1 MSELPIPAELM
12 PRHVAVIMD
21 GNGRWAKKRGMPRA
35 FGHRAGV
42 EALEPIIEACGG
54 WGIEAL
60 TLFAFS
66 TENWARPKDEV
77 AALMGLIVEYF
88 NKKIDELDRKGV
100 CIRMLG
106 DLSAVPDLQRE
117 TALRAMERTKDNKG
131 LKLNIALNYG
141 GRQEILRAARRL
153 AEKCADGE
161 MRPEQIDEVA
171 LHRGAADGGFA
182 HPNQRRRTHLQLPAL
197 PVRLCGICIR
207 AGILAGF
214 HARSI
219 CPRAGNLCAPRP
231 AFWQS
236 LKNASDLY
244 RDGKIKGKIK
254 C

>member
-42 EALEPIIEACGG
+42 EALEPTIEACGG

-88 NKKIDELDRKGV
+88 NKKIDKLDRKGV

-117 TALRAMERTKDNKG
+117 TALRAMERTKANEG
-131 LKLNIALNYG
+131 LQLNIALNYG
-141 GRQEILRAARRL
+141 GRAELLRAARAL
-153 AEKCADGE
+153 AEQVRSGALDPAD
-161 MRPEQIDEVA
+161 IDEAKFDAELYTAGQPPVDLLIRTSGEQRLSNFMLWQLA
-171 LHRGAADGGFA
+171 YTEFVFTDCHWPDFTNQVYWQCLCEYMARDRRFGAIGG
-182 HPNQRRRTHLQLPAL
+182 
-197 PVRLCGICIR
+197 
-207 AGILAGF
+207 
-214 HARSI
+214 
-219 CPRAGNLCAPRP
+219 
-231 AFWQS
+231 
-236 LKNASDLY
+236 K
-244 RDGKIKGKIK
+244 
-254 C
+254 

>member
-1 MSELPIPAELM
+1 M

-100 CIRMLG
+100 CIRDAG
-106 DLSAVPDLQRE
+106 GSVR
-117 TALRAMERTKDNKG
+117 RAGFAAGN
-131 LKLNIALNYG
+131 
-141 GRQEILRAARRL
+141 RAARHG
-153 AEKCADGE
+153 AHEGQQGTQAQH
-161 MRPEQIDEVA
+161 RPELRRAAGDPA
-171 LHRGAADGGFA
+171 RGQASGGKVCRWR
-182 HPNQRRRTHLQLPAL
+182 N
-197 PVRLCGICIR
+197 
-207 AGILAGF
+207 
-214 HARSI
+214 
-219 CPRAGNLCAPRP
+219 APG
-231 AFWQS
+231 A
-236 LKNASDLY
+236 N
-244 RDGKIKGKIK
+244 
-254 C
+254 

>member
-42 EALEPIIEACGG
+42 ETLEPIIEACGG

-141 GRQEILRAARRL
+141 GRQEILRAARR
-153 AEKCADGE
+153 C
-161 MRPEQIDEVA
+161 
-171 LHRGAADGGFA
+171 
-182 HPNQRRRTHLQLPAL
+182 
-197 PVRLCGICIR
+197 
-207 AGILAGF
+207 
-214 HARSI
+214 
-219 CPRAGNLCAPRP
+219 
-231 AFWQS
+231 
-236 LKNASDLY
+236 
-244 RDGKIKGKIK
+244 
-254 C
+254 

>member
-1 MSELPIPAELM
+1 MFRFKKKEKIEIPLEV
-12 PRHVAVIMD
+12 PKHIGIIMD
-21 GNGRWAKKRGMPRA
+21 GNGRWAKKRMQPRV
-35 FGHRAGV
+35 FGHKAGM
-42 EALEPIIEACGG
+42 EALQEVTIAAKNMGVQV
-54 WGIEAL
+54 L
-60 TLFAFS
+60 TVYAFS

-171 LHRGAADGGFA
+171 FEGELYTAGLPMVDLLIRTSGEERISNFLLYQCAYAEFVFVPEYWPDFTREVFA
-182 HPNQRRRTHLQLPAL
+182 RALETYARRDR
-197 PVRLCGICIR
+197 R
-207 AGILAGF
+207 F
-214 HARSI
+214 
-219 CPRAGNLCAPRP
+219 
-231 AFWQS
+231 
-236 LKNASDLY
+236 
-244 RDGKIKGKIK
+244 GKV
-254 C
+254 

>member
-21 GNGRWAKKRGMPRA
+21 GNGRWAKKRGMSRA

-171 LHRGAADGGFA
+171 FEGELYTAGLPMVDLLIRTSGEERISNFLLYQCAYAEFVFVPEYWPDFTREVFA
-182 HPNQRRRTHLQLPAL
+182 RALETYARRDR
-197 PVRLCGICIR
+197 R
-207 AGILAGF
+207 F
-214 HARSI
+214 
-219 CPRAGNLCAPRP
+219 
-231 AFWQS
+231 
-236 LKNASDLY
+236 
-244 RDGKIKGKIK
+244 GKV
-254 C
+254 

>member
-54 WGIEAL
+54 WGIEVL

-117 TALRAMERTKDNKG
+117 TALRAMERTKDNTG

-141 GRQEILRAARRL
+141 GHAELTRAAKL
-153 AEKCADGE
+153 IAQDVADGKITVDQITDQTIEDHLYTAGIPNVDLLIRTSGE
-161 MRPEQIDEVA
+161 MRTSNFLPWQLAYAELIFDSVYWPDFDRAHYLNDLRIYASRNRRFGGVQEEQPEVK
-171 LHRGAADGGFA
+171 L
-182 HPNQRRRTHLQLPAL
+182 
-197 PVRLCGICIR
+197 
-207 AGILAGF
+207 
-214 HARSI
+214 
-219 CPRAGNLCAPRP
+219 
-231 AFWQS
+231 
-236 LKNASDLY
+236 
-244 RDGKIKGKIK
+244 
-254 C
+254 